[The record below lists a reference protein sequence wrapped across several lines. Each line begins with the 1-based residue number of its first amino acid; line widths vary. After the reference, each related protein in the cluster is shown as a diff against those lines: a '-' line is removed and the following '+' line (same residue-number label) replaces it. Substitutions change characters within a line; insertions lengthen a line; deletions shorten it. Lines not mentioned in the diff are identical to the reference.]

1 MDDARF
7 GVGPDDSEEYDESIP
22 APRVHLSPRIPAL
35 KRDSI
40 KGSASEIGDALDEMG
55 RELTCLESGPRPTC
69 MGTLAR
75 KQRRSSCR
83 GIYI

>member
-55 RELTCLESGPRPTC
+55 RELAQSIEDGRAKPPSVR
-69 MGTLAR
+69 AR
-75 KQRRSSCR
+75 
-83 GIYI
+83 